1 MVKISYFFN
10 LKLLPG
16 NEKDMLLY
24 PEVGK
29 DRKFWFSY
37 LVIIHFQHNLL
48 TSSEKVL
55 SPHKVDRVIVF
66 QCNIVVKFKRIHVHG
81 ENTQEMETTRLSDSA
96 IPWSRYLQFFDEFSK
111 DENTKF
117 SKQYL
122 EITCLAEDNRKA
134 EGFTTS
140 IGLQPNNMTLNQYS
154 DTLPYDQ
161 CRVILGYRCRSSQ
174 KQTHNDYINA
184 SFIHHILPCI
194 NEHVEMDF
202 GKIDYIATQG
212 PLESTCGDFW
222 RMMMEQGSTIIVM
235 LTNLRDDRGQVCAQ
249 YWPERVREKKEFI
262 SDNLLTTVELVRT
275 KHHEELFER
284 KFHVQFSAEPG
295 KQTIVRQLHMTSWP
309 DMDVPD
315 LVHFEKLLSRHSD
328 LKMHDETVGPTV
340 VHCRA
345 GVGRTGTFIAADVLR
360 KHLQTTNP
368 TVNIPGI
375 VLQLRRCRPCMIDNL
390 FPTAYPATSSS
401 KMANECLKLV
411 CIQLINQ
418 ARGSCEN

>member
-1 MVKISYFFN
+1 MLGNGAPRIQQPEIDFGLSLITGSFEDFFLWGH
-10 LKLLPG
+10 LKTKVYLRKPKTIEESKPHFTEEMQRIPEATSIRVQATCL
-16 NEKDMLLY
+16 ERMLL
-24 PEVGK
+24 
-29 DRKFWFSY
+29 
-37 LVIIHFQHNLL
+37 
-48 TSSEKVL
+48 
-55 SPHKVDRVIVF
+55 
-66 QCNIVVKFKRIHVHG
+66 CN
-81 ENTQEMETTRLSDSA
+81 DSA

-154 DTLPYDQ
+154 DTLPYD
-161 CRVILGYRCRSSQ
+161 CNDVPFCSFFSVPLSLSVAK

-340 VHCRA
+340 VHCR
-345 GVGRTGTFIAADVLR
+345 RENNTGAAEQQKRIVFITMTKV
-360 KHLQTTNP
+360 KHL
-368 TVNIPGI
+368 
-375 VLQLRRCRPCMIDNL
+375 
-390 FPTAYPATSSS
+390 
-401 KMANECLKLV
+401 LKKLT
-411 CIQLINQ
+411 
-418 ARGSCEN
+418 